1 MDDITKKPAH
11 RDWTNAFPAIAFI
24 VVVALVAVVL
34 LWK

>member
-24 VVVALVAVVL
+24 IVVALVAVV
-34 LWK
+34 WFCK